1 MGILCVKSSGNEPD
15 SSNIMTVFGRNLTF
29 KTRAENGTFENKKYF
44 LDFFRPFSDFFRI
57 LGSEKFWTDFVD
69 FSDFSD
75 FSFFHFFKKKN
86 VIFEIFRKIA
96 NYGASGGQF

>member
-44 LDFFRPFSDFFRI
+44 LDFFRSFSDFFRI
-57 LGSEKFWTDFVD
+57 LGIGEISDHFWPFLDIFGFLAIFIN
-69 FSDFSD
+69 FS
-75 FSFFHFFKKKN
+75 
-86 VIFEIFRKIA
+86 
-96 NYGASGGQF
+96 